1 MTRVYHDIK
10 YITIKSKILK
20 NKKNKKNK
28 NNVLSEP
35 CVPQDQ
41 DWLISA
47 YDITDYSRLIY
58 SII

>member
-1 MTRVYHDIK
+1 VTRVYHDIK

-20 NKKNKKNK
+20 YKKNIK

>member
-1 MTRVYHDIK
+1 VTRVYHDIK

-20 NKKNKKNK
+20 YKKNIK

-47 YDITDYSRLIY
+47 YDLLTIRD
-58 SII
+58 

>member
-20 NKKNKKNK
+20 YKKNIK

>member
-20 NKKNKKNK
+20 YKKNIK

-41 DWLISA
+41 DWLITA